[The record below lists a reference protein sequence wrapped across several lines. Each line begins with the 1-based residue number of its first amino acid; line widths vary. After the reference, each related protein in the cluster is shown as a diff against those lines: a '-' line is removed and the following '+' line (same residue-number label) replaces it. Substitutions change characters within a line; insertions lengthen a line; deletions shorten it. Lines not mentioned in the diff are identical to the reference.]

1 MEKGWLTL
9 SQGLYSRHGVSNG
22 RVLLCLCTK
31 DRNER
36 GIKNATKKWIHI
48 IFNKHRGFL
57 S

>member
-9 SQGLYSRHGVSNG
+9 SQGLYSHHGVSNG
-22 RVLLCLCTK
+22 RVLLCFCTK